1 MSQYQLASLCC
12 YFSSKLL
19 LPQENVFSS
28 GFDISCEDVDITNP
42 SAKDVPRIV
51 TISIYGDKRSG
62 INFNLP
68 LEMSYLI
75 DNITVLSASQRTDFI
90 TFLESISIQ
99 EAQFETASYTQLD
112 DPDSP
117 EFLAE
122 TDAVI
127 NY

>member
-1 MSQYQLASLCC
+1 M
-12 YFSSKLL
+12 
-19 LPQENVFSS
+19 FSS
-28 GFDISCEDVDITNP
+28 GFDISCEDVEITNP

-117 EFLAE
+117 EFLEEA
-122 TDAVI
+122 DAVI